1 MAFVLFDNCY
11 TGHGRS
17 KDRGWENYIKVTPS
31 PERMAK
37 CEICGNKI
45 DEVFLHK
52 LVGTYV
58 KDKKGKKHTLCNH
71 CQEHVR
77 TKEEQLK
84 KL

>member
-1 MAFVLFDNCY
+1 
-11 TGHGRS
+11 
-17 KDRGWENYIKVTPS
+17 
-31 PERMAK
+31 MAK